1 MGYLDNS
8 SVTIDAILTL
18 KGRELLAKGSNEF
31 KITQFA
37 LGDDEIDYTLWN
49 TNHPLGTAYYGTI
62 IENMPITEAIP
73 DETQALRYKLITLP
87 KQSTNIP
94 VITVG
99 STTITLSGPGASA
112 PIRPITS
119 NFANGNANLGYTL
132 ILSDSSVA
140 NVTVTRA
147 LQTSVLPTVPRFIGD
162 NEDAQSVAVS
172 GFEFSVLA
180 KPQALSDKKATIT
193 IIGNETGGSVT
204 INLTVKQTQVATAT
218 NINSATS

>member
-18 KGRELLAKGSNEF
+18 KGRELLAKGANEF

-87 KQSTNIP
+87 KQTTNIP

-99 STTITLSGPGASA
+99 STAITLSGPGVSSLIKPSTA
-112 PIRPITS
+112 
-119 NFANGNANLGYTL
+119 NFQNGNANLGYTA
-132 ILSDSSVA
+132 ILSDSSAA
-140 NVTVTRA
+140 NITVTRA
-147 LQTSVLPTVPRFIGD
+147 LQTTVLPTVPRFIGD
-162 NEDAQSVAVS
+162 NEDAQSVAVT
-172 GFEFSVLA
+172 GFEFSIIA
-180 KPQALSDKKATIT
+180 KSQALADKKATIT

-204 INLTVKQTQVATAT
+204 INLTVKQTQVVTAT
-218 NINSATS
+218 NINTATS